1 MITDDMT
8 DEQIEA
14 ALALSRVHKLYL
26 DVQKVA
32 VEKLGE
38 RWVMAATK
46 HWCDQRI
53 RFKNDDIRE

>member
-26 DVQKVA
+26 DVQRVA
-32 VEKLGE
+32 IEKLGLP
-38 RWVMAATK
+38 WVMQATTQ
-46 HWCDQRI
+46 WNEQRT
-53 RFKNDDIRE
+53 RFGNDDIRE